1 MTDVKWSTNQTSRPT
16 PICSQGASC
25 LCDVPFCV
33 WPPREE
39 QKTKQKNCSEQVIAR
54 GKQRSKETAPKEGR
68 GSQERLEP
76 TLFLVGCGFRTLIAP
91 QQDRIRDSHMETP

>member
-1 MTDVKWSTNQTSRPT
+1 MEHQPNQAGPLPFAARELAAFATCLSVFGH
-16 PICSQGASC
+16 QGKNK
-25 LCDVPFCV
+25 
-33 WPPREE
+33 
-39 QKTKQKNCSEQVIAR
+39 KTKQKNCSEQVIAR